1 MRRIPAALGE
11 TVEATLTPGR
21 NLDLGE
27 GKGKPIRTRLAGGE
41 VGILLDGRGRRPFV
55 LPTDRTERIAALQ
68 RWIEALQEYPRRE
81 ARAPVAAPTPAM
93 AR

>member
-1 MRRIPAALGE
+1 
-11 TVEATLTPGR
+11 
-21 NLDLGE
+21 
-27 GKGKPIRTRLAGGE
+27 
-41 VGILLDGRGRRPFV
+41 V